1 MEMTSARAMLV
12 DAGVLDTSQA
22 VTATVPRDQIEAVLA
37 TDEPAELIL
46 DVVRPGAVDQAATV
60 SVAWERPDLER
71 LLIGTSSDAV
81 TFAFSSAELE
91 RALEDPE
98 FEGHGMRERAAVLTV
113 AAMAAA
119 GVSAAQASAKPMEV
133 SGQASGAA
141 ITAVAAPHDEMGLD
155 QRGIVTAAAVHDE
168 IPLAARGIATT
179 PSHDEATLAARGI
192 TSQPAP
198 AVHDELPLA
207 ARGIESTP
215 VHDETTL
222 TARGIE
228 IDPTAV
234 HDEATLVQRGIETP
248 APADDGSGFTM
259 PSVDPGAAAAVG
271 GAVGGAALLIA
282 AAAFAARRRP
292 PVRPA

>member
-141 ITAVAAPHDEMGLD
+141 ITAVAATHDEMGLD

-192 TSQPAP
+192 TSQPAT
-198 AVHDELPLA
+198 AVHDEIPLA
-207 ARGIESTP
+207 SRGIEATP

-228 IDPTAV
+228 VAPAAV
-234 HDEATLVQRGIETP
+234 HDEATLVQRGIESP
-248 APADDGSGFTM
+248 APDDGSSFTM